1 MKFISYI
8 VFLILYSISVSAQQ
22 DVRQFIFGY
31 SLLDHRPPAVPT
43 PSDETMIPHWLY
55 LLADQGNHGYGAT
68 GRYGF
73 LQQHINLPSF
83 AQC

>member
-8 VFLILYSISVSAQQ
+8 VFLILYSVSVSAQQ
-22 DVRQFIFGY
+22 DVRQFIFGF
-31 SLLDHRPPAVPT
+31 SLLDHRPPTVPT
-43 PSDETMIPHWLY
+43 LSDEIMIPHWLY

-68 GRYGF
+68 GQYGF

-83 AQC
+83 AQW